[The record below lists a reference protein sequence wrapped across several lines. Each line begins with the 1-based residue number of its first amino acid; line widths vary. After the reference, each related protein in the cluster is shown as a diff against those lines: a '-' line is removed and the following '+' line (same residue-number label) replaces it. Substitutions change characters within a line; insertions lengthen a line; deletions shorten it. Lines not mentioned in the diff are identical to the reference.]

1 MDLLRK
7 KSRFARFAVFIATF
21 ALLFSGLPHSATA
34 APPRVDEVRVNAQ
47 SLLSKLPV
55 AEEAFSATYSRALF
69 RHWIDADS
77 NGCDTRRDV
86 LASEVG
92 RVVSCRS
99 LAGGIWIS
107 EFDRIKTR
115 NPSGF
120 DVDHMVPLKEAWESG
135 AYAWDSTTRTSFEN
149 DIDYQH
155 TLIAVSAKSNRSKSD
170 RDPNNWMPP
179 AISFHCQYAGRWVAV
194 KYRWSLSVDSRE
206 QEFLVS
212 LIAQCGSKADVV
224 APVKASIGT
233 VAVPSQTPQ
242 PVTTPKQGT
251 HPRFASCAEAQR
263 NGYRSPYFR
272 GVNPEYAWYEDRD
285 ADGVVCE

>member
-1 MDLLRK
+1 MEFLRK
-7 KSRFARFAVFIATF
+7 ETRFARLATLLTTAAV
-21 ALLFSGLPHSATA
+21 LFSGFPPPAEA
-34 APPRVDEVRVNAQ
+34 APPTVNQVRVTAQ

-55 AEEAFSATYSRALF
+55 AEEAFGATYSRALF

-115 NPSGF
+115 NASGF

-135 AYAWDSTTRTSFEN
+135 AYAWDLSTRTRFAN
-149 DIDYQH
+149 DIDYEH
-155 TLIAVSAKSNRSKSD
+155 TLIAVSARSNRSKSD
-170 RDPNNWMPP
+170 RDPNHWMPP
-179 AISFHCQYAGRWVAV
+179 AVSFHCQYAGRWVAV
-194 KYRWSLSVDSRE
+194 KYRWTLSVDSRE
-206 QEFLVS
+206 LEFLLA
-212 LIAQCGSKADVV
+212 LISKCGSEADVV
-224 APVKASIGT
+224 APTKAAIGIVSPPT
-233 VAVPSQTPQ
+233 QIAPPSEVPN
-242 PVTTPKQGT
+242 QGV
-251 HPRFASCAEAQR
+251 HPRFTSCTEAQR
-263 NGYRSPYFR
+263 NGYRSPYVR